1 MARGRTSRRGAGKTP
16 AHHKHGFGENQC
28 KVSSSRFFGVNM
40 RRFWKD
46 ALLYLLASGLS
57 GVVIGAASFWLL
69 RTSYAG
75 VSDEGV
81 VRAGVNAF
89 QPYLRSLG
97 WTILALNLLQI
108 VVLMLLSS

>member
-1 MARGRTSRRGAGKTP
+1 
-16 AHHKHGFGENQC
+16 
-28 KVSSSRFFGVNM
+28 M

-57 GVVIGAASFWLL
+57 GVVIGAVSFWLL

-81 VRAGVNAF
+81 VRAGVGAF

-97 WTILALNLLQI
+97 WAILGLNVLQV
-108 VVLMLLSS
+108 VVLAVLSSGLVAIPVLADRPGAC